1 MNISEHIT
9 MREATF
15 SPTAERLGISNIPN
29 TEQLNKM
36 KDLADNVFEPLRAII
51 GKPIKIESFFRSP
64 ELNKAIGG
72 AVGSQ
77 HMNGEAMDLDDDYGG
92 FTNKDLFY
100 SIINNRIPFDQLIW
114 EFGNGNNPDWV
125 HVSYVKNANRNKIS
139 IAYKQSG
146 VTKYTHF
153 GNITEF
159 EAFKNKLY
167 K

>member
-36 KDLADNVFEPLRAII
+36 KDLANNVFEPLRKLIAS
-51 GKPIKIESFFRSP
+51 PIKIESFFRSP

-77 HMNGEAMDLDDDYGG
+77 HMKGEAMDIDDDYGG

-100 SIINNRIPFDQLIW
+100 GIVKNIQFDQLIW
-114 EFGNGNNPDWV
+114 EFGNGMNPDWV
-125 HVSYVKNANRNKIS
+125 HVSFVKNANRNKIS
-139 IAYKQSG
+139 IAYKQEG

-153 GNITEF
+153 TNIIDF
-159 EAFKNKLY
+159 EAFKNMLY
-167 K
+167 R